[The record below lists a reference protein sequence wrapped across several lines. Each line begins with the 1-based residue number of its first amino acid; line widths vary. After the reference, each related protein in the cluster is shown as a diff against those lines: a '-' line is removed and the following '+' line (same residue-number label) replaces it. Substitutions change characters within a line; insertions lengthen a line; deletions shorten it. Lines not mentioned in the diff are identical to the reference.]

1 MKSPN
6 PKAFQESLARFR
18 SRLQAGVQE
27 RDVGWGIIQR
37 NRHVNII
44 VEIYIYTY
52 IYIYVYIYILYDI

>member
-27 RDVGWGIIQR
+27 RDVGWGIQR

-52 IYIYVYIYILYDI
+52 IYIRIYILYDI